1 MSIGKYPSK
10 DVEEGGESGVPKYP
24 EGKLMEIELLYYDSI
39 GDDDFIFKIKFGYQ
53 RMNQGYKTTANLW
66 YLNILKVS

>member
-24 EGKLMEIELLYYDSI
+24 EGKLMEIELIFYDLI
-39 GDDDFIFKIKFGYQ
+39 NDDDFILKIKFGYQ
-53 RMNQGYKTTANLW
+53 RINLG
-66 YLNILKVS
+66 